1 MEKKLRRVNGGG
13 NNFQRVSGMILENSN
28 KMKLTKNF
36 SNEFNRFRIGNNN
49 NNIINKNTNSNNSY
63 FK

>member
-1 MEKKLRRVNGGG
+1 
-13 NNFQRVSGMILENSN
+13 MILENSN

-49 NNIINKNTNSNNSY
+49 NNIMNKNTNSNNSY